1 MPLIRVLDP
10 SVVGKIRA
18 GEVVDRPAAVA
29 KELVENALDAG
40 STLVGVHAASHPERL
55 IRVQDDGRGMS
66 REDALLAI
74 RRHATSKI
82 ESAEDLSRIRT
93 LGFRG
98 EALASISD
106 VSRLALSTR
115 SADELTGTQ
124 IEALGG
130 AVIQVSGV
138 GRAVGTTVVVEDLF
152 FNTPAR
158 LRFLKSREAEIRV
171 LSRVVWNYAL
181 AYPKIHW
188 KFSVE
193 GREDTDLPE
202 ARDLLERWEVLYGR
216 GSEDGSAAFDHEAG
230 GVHVSGVLGAPEQ
243 ARASRDYQTFAVN
256 GRVVSSATLGAALRQ
271 GYGNLLPGDRY
282 PLALV
287 LIEID
292 PSLVDSNVHPTK
304 REVRFRDEARVFQ
317 VVRRAV
323 EASMR
328 RYVPT
333 GIEFGQDRVG
343 EPRPESDYGA
353 QPGTVATLPATET
366 AVGKEGALL
375 LALDAPRVEASV
387 AAQEQEQGDLVE
399 SLGEPEIPIWQLHER
414 YLLAPIR
421 GGLVIVDQHA
431 AHERILYEEA
441 RAHLYGG
448 TGASQVLLFPRVVD
462 LTPTELD
469 ALLMLEPHLRR
480 LGYEASLFGERQ
492 VAVRG
497 VPASIPEEA
506 AIDSLRAVLASV
518 DTLGEGGEPPEEHIA
533 KSYACHAAVRSGQA
547 LDPIERR
554 ALFDRLFAT
563 SLPHG
568 DPHGRPTYVRVSME
582 ELDRR
587 FGRR

>member
-1 MPLIRVLDP
+1 MPPIRILDP

-29 KELVENALDAG
+29 KELIENALDAG
-40 STLVGVHAASHPERL
+40 STLVAIHVASHPERL
-55 IRVQDDGRGMS
+55 IRVQDDGAGMS
-66 REDALLAI
+66 REDALLAL

-82 ESAEDLSRIRT
+82 ESADDLARIRS

-98 EALASISD
+98 EALASIAE
-106 VSRLALSTR
+106 VSRFALSTR
-115 SADELTGTQ
+115 SSEDLTGTQ
-124 IEALGG
+124 VEALGG

-138 GRAVGTTVVVEDLF
+138 GRAVGTTVIVEDLF

-181 AYPKIHW
+181 TYPRIHW
-188 KFSVE
+188 RFSVE

-202 ARDLLERWEVLYGR
+202 SGDLLERWHVLYGK
-216 GSEDGSAAFDHEAG
+216 GPEEGSAAFDHEAG
-230 GVHVSGVLGAPEQ
+230 GIHVSGVLGAPEQ
-243 ARASRDYQTFAVN
+243 ARASRDHQTFAVN

-271 GYGNLLPGDRY
+271 GYGNLLPGERY

-292 PSLVDSNVHPTK
+292 PSMVDSNVHPTK

-323 EASMR
+323 EAAMR
-328 RYVPT
+328 RYVPA
-333 GIEFGQDRVG
+333 GITLPDAGSVA
-343 EPRPESDYGA
+343 EPGPEGARAYAVRPETGDAWAAGM
-353 QPGTVATLPATET
+353 
-366 AVGKEGALL
+366 EGEGSLM
-375 LALDAPRVEASV
+375 LALYAPPVP
-387 AAQEQEQGDLVE
+387 AAQEREGGDVQE

-441 RAHLYGG
+441 RAYLYGG
-448 TGASQVLLFPRVVD
+448 TGTSQVLLFPRVVD
-462 LTPTELD
+462 LTPAELD
-469 ALLMLEPHLRR
+469 ALLMMEPHLRR

-506 AIDSLRAVLASV
+506 AIDSLKAVLGSV

-533 KSYACHAAVRSGQA
+533 KSFACHAAVRSGQI
-547 LDPIERR
+547 LSPIERR

-568 DPHGRPTYVRVSME
+568 DPHGRPTYVRVPME